1 MKSKILVVD
10 DEKNIRDIFNLLLVE
25 RGYLVECAVD
35 AGSGLAKAASFG
47 PDVLLLDMNLP
58 DRPGI
63 DVLSHVREILPRCR
77 TIIITAYGTIKNA
90 VEATKLGAF
99 AYLEKPVDN
108 EELLLMIARALE
120 LRRLETEV
128 EELKTELTSRYSFA
142 NIIGTSGVMNSVFQ
156 MMHKVARVDGTVL
169 ITGESGTGKELVAR
183 AIHFAGPRKDG
194 PFVVVN
200 CGAIPRDLIESEF
213 FGHIKG
219 AFTDAKSETTGKFE
233 LAHKGTIFLDE
244 IGDLSHDAQVKLL
257 RALGEREIVKV
268 GGTKTIPIDV
278 RVIAATNKHLDEEIK
293 TGRFR
298 EDLFFRL
305 AVLSIHLPPL
315 RDRLADIPLLC
326 EHFLKKYDA
335 ELRKKTRRVSEK
347 ALKRME
353 SYGWP
358 GNVRELEN
366 VVYEAMVMGEG
377 PVLDEKDLPARIR
390 EAVGAGANPNANGG
404 AADTAGAA
412 GTAPDGSLRGA
423 AQAAAE
429 NAEKA
434 LIERALRDSGGN
446 RTLAARALGVSR
458 KTLFNKMRALKI
470 TGRAGSSR

>member
-25 RGYLVECAVD
+25 RGYAVECAVD
-35 AGSGLAKAASFG
+35 AASGLAKAASFA

-63 DVLSHVREILPRCR
+63 EVLSRVREILPRCR

-120 LRRLETEV
+120 LHRLETEV
-128 EELKTELTSRYSFA
+128 EELKTELTSRYSFS
-142 NIIGTSGVMNSVFQ
+142 NIVGTSGVMNSVFQ

-213 FGHIKG
+213 FGHVRG
-219 AFTDAKSETTGKFE
+219 AFTDAKGETTGKFE

-244 IGDLSHDAQVKLL
+244 IGDLSQDAQVKLL

-278 RVIAATNKHLDEEIK
+278 RVIAATNKNLDEEIK
-293 TGRFR
+293 RSRFR

-305 AVLSIHLPPL
+305 AVLSIHLPAL
-315 RDRLADIPLLC
+315 RERREDIPLLS
-326 EHFLKKYDA
+326 EHFLKKYGA
-335 ELRKKTRRVSEK
+335 ALKKKIRRVSDK
-347 ALKRME
+347 ALRRM
-353 SYGWP
+353 SLYGWP

-366 VVYEAMVMGEG
+366 VVYEAMVMSEG
-377 PVLDEKDLPARIR
+377 GAGVLDEKDLPARMR
-390 EAVGAGANPNANGG
+390 EAGEAGGG
-404 AADTAGAA
+404 TSAA
-412 GTAPDGSLRGA
+412 GTAAAVSAADPSLRGA

-429 NAEKA
+429 NAEKT
-434 LIERALRDSGGN
+434 LIEKALRDSGGN

-458 KTLFNKMRALKI
+458 KTLFNKMKALKI
-470 TGRAGSSR
+470 TTGSGSSRRD